1 MATYC
6 MSRGHTPYAIHNGFA
21 GLSRHESVKLI
32 EWIDIEG
39 WNSIG
44 GSEIGTNRQT
54 PEETDIGMIAHYFEK
69 YQFDGLIIVGGFEA
83 FVSLEQLE
91 RSRAMY
97 PSFRIPMVLI
107 PATISNN
114 VPGTEY
120 SLGADTCLNSLM
132 EYCDIVKQSASATRG
147 TAFIIDV
154 QGGNSGYIATFAS
167 LISGAQAS
175 YVPEEGISLQ
185 QLEMDINSLRE
196 AFAVEQGM
204 TKSGKLIIKSS
215 NASKVLT
222 PHTLAD
228 IFNDECHGD
237 FDTKTAIP
245 GHVQQ
250 GGLPSPIDRSRG
262 DRFAI
267 RAVQFIED
275 HCDVLAPYRY
285 ELDFPIDD
293 KKILNTAA
301 VLGIKSSRL
310 RFTSIRHLF
319 DFETELG
326 RRMPKT
332 IYWNTIRDISDQLVG
347 RTRLDKP

>member
-1 MATYC
+1 
-6 MSRGHTPYAIHNGFA
+6 
-21 GLSRHESVKLI
+21 
-32 EWIDIEG
+32 
-39 WNSIG
+39 
-44 GSEIGTNRQT
+44 
-54 PEETDIGMIAHYFEK
+54 
-69 YQFDGLIIVGGFEA
+69 
-83 FVSLEQLE
+83 
-91 RSRAMY
+91 
-97 PSFRIPMVLI
+97 
-107 PATISNN
+107 
-114 VPGTEY
+114 
-120 SLGADTCLNSLM
+120 M

-245 GHVQQ
+245 
-250 GGLPSPIDRSRG
+250 D
-262 DRFAI
+262 
-267 RAVQFIED
+267 
-275 HCDVLAPYRY
+275 
-285 ELDFPIDD
+285 
-293 KKILNTAA
+293 
-301 VLGIKSSRL
+301 
-310 RFTSIRHLF
+310 TSNKVDYLH
-319 DFETELG
+319 
-326 RRMPKT
+326 
-332 IYWNTIRDISDQLVG
+332 Q
-347 RTRLDKP
+347 